1 MVPTDEG
8 VDGVVRGEIQ
18 SISLQPV
25 GVNDQQLASRARVTV
40 MVKVKF
46 EDVKEGK
53 TLWENPALSFSDE
66 YELANPSAG
75 QDVSAFV
82 GNDRI
87 AMDRLPRLRAHGCKC
102 DPRGLLSTV
111 AEIRKIIQSGKTGPL
126 YLLESDDLQSRHD
139 LAIEFAG
146 IVDEGLQAFNVQSFY
161 ANEATNAPGRDQLIG
176 SLLSNARTLPMMA
189 PRRVI
194 VVHEADRLL
203 APKRAKDDEEG
214 EVEVPKK
221 GKRVATTPA
230 EELEAYIEQ
239 PEPMT
244 TLIFVSGP
252 LDEPPR
258 REASGSTPTSSTWRA
273 DLRWGAGCGS
283 EAARKGRVDD
293 PKAISL
299 LLSSTGLTLGR
310 IRPEIDK
317 LILYAAGESTIT
329 AAHVKDV
336 VIPQEESEGT
346 FALMDAVRN
355 ANAPR
360 ALREISALI
369 DSGIQPPMILGQLR
383 AATIQLRGD
392 QRVKNGLEA
401 VFRTDLA
408 IKSSSGTPQYLL
420 ECLVVELCAR

>member
-1 MVPTDEG
+1 M
-8 VDGVVRGEIQ
+8 
-18 SISLQPV
+18 
-25 GVNDQQLASRARVTV
+25 
-40 MVKVKF
+40 
-46 EDVKEGK
+46 
-53 TLWENPALSFSDE
+53 
-66 YELANPSAG
+66 
-75 QDVSAFV
+75 
-82 GNDRI
+82 
-87 AMDRLPRLRAHGCKC
+87 
-102 DPRGLLSTV
+102 STV
-111 AEIRKIIQSGKTGPL
+111 VEIRKQIKSGKTGPL
-126 YLLESDDLQSRHD
+126 YLLEGDDLQSRHD

-161 ANEATNAPGRDQLIG
+161 ANEATNASGRDQLIG

-214 EVEVPKK
+214 EVDASTSAKATADKPQKS
-221 GKRVATTPA
+221 KRVATTPA
-230 EELEAYIEQ
+230 EELEAYIEH

-244 TLIFVSGP
+244 TLVFASAP
-252 LDEPPR
+252 LDGNRRVVKLLRKHAEVVDCGTLHDP
-258 REASGSTPTSSTWRA
+258 REAAIWITKRLEKDELTI
-273 DLRWGAGCGS
+273 
-283 EAARKGRVDD
+283 D

-310 IRPEIDK
+310 IRPEIEK

-336 VIPQEESEGT
+336 VIPQEASEGT

-355 ANAPR
+355 SNAPR
-360 ALREISALI
+360 ALREVSALL

-401 VFRTDLA
+401 VFRTDMA

-420 ECLVVELCAR
+420 ECLVVELCTR

>member
-1 MVPTDEG
+1 M
-8 VDGVVRGEIQ
+8 
-18 SISLQPV
+18 
-25 GVNDQQLASRARVTV
+25 
-40 MVKVKF
+40 
-46 EDVKEGK
+46 
-53 TLWENPALSFSDE
+53 
-66 YELANPSAG
+66 
-75 QDVSAFV
+75 
-82 GNDRI
+82 
-87 AMDRLPRLRAHGCKC
+87 
-102 DPRGLLSTV
+102 STV
-111 AEIRKIIQSGKTGPL
+111 AEIRKQIKSGKTAPV
-126 YLLESDDLQSRHD
+126 YLLEGDDLQSRHD

-146 IVDEGLQAFNVQSFY
+146 VVDEGLQAFNVKSFY

-252 LDEPPR
+252 LDGNRRVVKLLRKHADVVDCGTLHDP
-258 REASGSTPTSSTWRA
+258 REAAFWITKRLEKDELTI
-273 DLRWGAGCGS
+273 
-283 EAARKGRVDD
+283 D

-310 IRPEIDK
+310 IRPEIEK
-317 LILYAAGESTIT
+317 LILYAAGESMIT
-329 AAHVKDV
+329 VAHVKDV

-355 ANAPR
+355 SNAPR